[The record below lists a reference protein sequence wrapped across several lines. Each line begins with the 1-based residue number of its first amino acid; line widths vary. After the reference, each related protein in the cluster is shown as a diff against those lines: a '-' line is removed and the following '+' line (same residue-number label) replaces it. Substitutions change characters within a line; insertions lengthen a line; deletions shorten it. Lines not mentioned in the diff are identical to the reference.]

1 MSPPTWWSEL
11 KRRGVFG
18 AVVGYTVV
26 AGGALQLGDVVSH
39 ALDLS
44 PLWMKWLVGLA
55 AVGWP
60 TTFLVSWFYDLTP
73 KGLVLTAPP
82 TERSPQPLTPGSPQP
97 ALRFAATLPQAAF
110 GSTPQGTP
118 PQQALVPAQPL
129 PLELGPGAQLAGRYR
144 IERELGQGG
153 MGRVLLASDEK
164 LGRRVAIKVLLG
176 AHDPQRLR
184 RFEQEARSA
193 GALEH
198 PNVLAVYDLGEQ
210 GGAPFLVTELLE
222 GRTLREALAEGP
234 LAPDTVRE
242 IGLQLARGLGAAHQR
257 GVIHRD
263 LKPENLFLTRDG
275 RLKILDFGLA
285 KLIGEGEAHGLTQTG
300 AVFGTPG
307 YLSPEQ
313 ARGLPADAKSDVFAA
328 GAVLHELLAGKRAF
342 PGATMIEAGAATL
355 TQEPT
360 PLPRGV
366 PPGLAQVVARA
377 LEKDPSR
384 RPPNGNALAQAL
396 EQLGTTSGAHL
407 EVARAS
413 LPKSLPRGLVLLVAV
428 LIGGAF
434 AVSGLIVSKVS
445 RGKRRGGMVRVEAPA
460 LPMPPVPPAP
470 VDAVPPEAPEAPV
483 APVAPQA
490 PRKHQGLDPTSSWPK
505 IVVQTSKGPRS
516 IPVPPGLEPKAF
528 GKMMAEAMR
537 AEADGRRAAQEGR
550 RDAKEA
556 AREAIRRA
564 AGGGGGGPSAQEGEP
579 SPAPEADGLPDPADM
594 NRIQVLEITQTL
606 ARSGQL
612 AEAAGFIDRAITDE
626 PDDLY
631 YRLHRA
637 VVQRR
642 MGRPEQANAELL
654 GLIHEQELEAAG
666 AEWPAPILRFY
677 AGQLDEKA
685 LLAFAQ
691 SRRGSADASRLCEI
705 RYYLG
710 MFHKTAHPP
719 DQGKAMSYLGQAA
732 SAPDGVRDI
741 EKNLAEGELRGK

>member
-1 MSPPTWWSEL
+1 M
-11 KRRGVFG
+11 
-18 AVVGYTVV
+18 
-26 AGGALQLGDVVSH
+26 
-39 ALDLS
+39 
-44 PLWMKWLVGLA
+44 
-55 AVGWP
+55 
-60 TTFLVSWFYDLTP
+60 
-73 KGLVLTAPP
+73 
-82 TERSPQPLTPGSPQP
+82 
-97 ALRFAATLPQAAF
+97 
-110 GSTPQGTP
+110 
-118 PQQALVPAQPL
+118 
-129 PLELGPGAQLAGRYR
+129 
-144 IERELGQGG
+144 
-153 MGRVLLASDEK
+153 
-164 LGRRVAIKVLLG
+164 LLG

-222 GRTLREALAEGP
+222 GRTLREALTEGP

-285 KLIGEGEAHGLTQTG
+285 KLVGEGDAHGLTQTG

-313 ARGLPADAKSDVFAA
+313 ARGLPADARSDVFAA
-328 GAVLHELLAGKRAF
+328 GAVLHELLAGRRAF

-384 RPPNGNALAQAL
+384 RPPNGNALVLAL
-396 EQLGTTSGAHL
+396 EQLGATSGAHL

-413 LPKSLPRGLVLLVAV
+413 LPKSLPRGMVLLVAV
-428 LIGGAF
+428 LVGGAF
-434 AVSGLIVSKVS
+434 AVSGLVVGKVS
-445 RGKRRGGMVRVEAPA
+445 RRRRSGRVVRVEPV
-460 LPMPPVPPAP
+460 LPVPPAP
-470 VDAVPPEAPEAPV
+470 PAPPAPAEDGPPPEQPMAPEAPRTPGKR
-483 APVAPQA
+483 A
-490 PRKHQGLDPTSSWPK
+490 LDPTANWPK
-505 IVVQTSKGPRS
+505 IVVQTSKGPRT

-528 GKMMAEAMR
+528 GKMMADAMR
-537 AEADGRRAAQEGR
+537 AEAEGRRAEAEGR
-550 RDAKEA
+550 RAGTGA
-556 AREAIRRA
+556 ALEGAHR
-564 AGGGGGGPSAQEGEP
+564 AGGGGGEGNGGPGAEAGDRAAAEP
-579 SPAPEADGLPDPADM
+579 QVLPDPADL

-612 AEAAGFIDRAITDE
+612 AEAARFIDRAIADE

-642 MGRPEQANAELL
+642 QGRLEQATAELL
-654 GLIHEQELEAAG
+654 GLIREQELDAAG
-666 AEWPAPILRFY
+666 AEWPAPILRLY
-677 AGQLDEKA
+677 AGQLGDDA
-685 LLAFAQ
+685 LLAFAHA
-691 SRRGSADASRLCEI
+691 RRGSSDASRLCEI
-705 RYYLG
+705 DYYLG
-710 MFHKTAHPP
+710 MFHQTARPP
-719 DQGKAMSYLGQAA
+719 DRGKALSYLGQAA
-732 SAPDGVRDI
+732 SAPRGVRDV
-741 EKNLAEGELRGK
+741 EKDLAEGELRAK

>member
-1 MSPPTWWSEL
+1 MSPPSWWSEL
-11 KRRGVFG
+11 KRRGVLG
-18 AVVGYTVV
+18 ALVGYTVV
-26 AGGALQLGDVVSH
+26 AGGALQLGDVISH
-39 ALDLS
+39 AIDL
-44 PLWMKWLVGLA
+44 PTAFMRWLVALA
-55 AVGWP
+55 ALGLP
-60 TTFLVSWFYDLTP
+60 TTFFVSWFYDLTP

-82 TERSPQPLTPGSPQP
+82 TERSPQPPITAGSPQP
-97 ALRFAATLPQAAF
+97 GPATPEAAQPVTPQAR
-110 GSTPQGTP
+110 TPS
-118 PQQALVPAQPL
+118 QALVPAQPL

-222 GRTLREALAEGP
+222 GRTLREALDEGP
-234 LAPDTVRE
+234 LGPHTVRE
-242 IGLQLARGLGAAHQR
+242 VGLQLARGLGAAHQR

-285 KLIGEGEAHGLTQTG
+285 KLVGEGEAAGLTQTG

-313 ARGLPADAKSDVFAA
+313 ARGLPADARSDVFAA
-328 GAVLHELLAGKRAF
+328 GAVLHELLAGRRAF

-366 PPGLAQVVARA
+366 PAGLAQVVARA
-377 LEKDPSR
+377 LEKDPAR
-384 RPPNGNALAQAL
+384 RPPNGNALAQEL
-396 EQLGTTSGAHL
+396 EQLGTTSAAHL

-413 LPKSLPRGLVLLVAV
+413 LPKSLPRGAVLLAAV
-428 LIGGAF
+428 LIGGAL
-434 AVSGLIVSKVS
+434 AVSGLVVGKVTRSKRSGRV
-445 RGKRRGGMVRVEAPA
+445 VRVEPVF
-460 LPMPPVPPAP
+460 PSPPVPPAAP
-470 VDAVPPEAPEAPV
+470 GSPTPPVPPGGDAEPDAPEAPL
-483 APVAPQA
+483 PPG
-490 PRKHQGLDPTSSWPK
+490 KHALDPTASWPK
-505 IVVQTSKGPRS
+505 IVLQTSKGPRS

-528 GKMMAEAMR
+528 GEMMAEAMR
-537 AEADGRRAAQEGR
+537 AEAEGRRATAEGR
-550 RDAKEA
+550 RSAKEA
-556 AREAIRRA
+556 AREARR
-564 AGGGGGGPSAQEGEP
+564 AGGGGGGGGVGPSAQAGGN
-579 SPAPEADGLPDPADM
+579 SPAAPEGLPDPADL

-606 ARSGQL
+606 GRSGQL
-612 AEAAGFIDRAITDE
+612 AEAAAFIDRAIADE

-642 MGRPEQANAELL
+642 QGRLAQASAELL
-654 GLIHEQELEAAG
+654 GFVREQELDAEGAA
-666 AEWPAPILRFY
+666 WPAPVLRFY
-677 AGQLDEKA
+677 AGQLDDAA
-685 LLAFAQ
+685 LEGFARAQ
-691 SRRGSADASRLCEI
+691 RGEATSRFCEI
-705 RYYLG
+705 HYYLG
-710 MFHKTAHPP
+710 LYYKTQRPP
-719 DQGKAMSYLGQAA
+719 DPGKAMSYLGQAA
-732 SAPDGVRDI
+732 SAKGVRDI
-741 EKNLAEGELRGK
+741 ERSLAELEQRAR